1 MSKLLNSAL
10 KKSGIV
16 IHKAAEIGVF
26 SFETSVLRELIIL
39 GTCCDLYEA
48 IPEFC
53 EAIDKAIRPYVAVT
67 LYRVAVSNRNGELEL
82 CMAGPSTFSASQAMS
97 PAINHDGLRKSDA
110 THLTV
115 PCRDF
120 KELDPGDYDLVSID
134 TEGSEFEVL
143 SRMLSRP
150 LVLAIETQSRDYVNP
165 KLGSITDWLV
175 ENGYKVWLWDDT
187 DTIFFK
193 GSPPKI
199 SATQALK
206 AWWHNQR
213 YFAGRL

>member
-1 MSKLLNSAL
+1 MSELLNSAL

-16 IHKAAEIGVF
+16 IRKAAEIGVF

-39 GTCCDLYEA
+39 GTRCDLYEA

-53 EAIDKAIRPYVAVT
+53 EAIDEAIRPYPAAT
-67 LYRVAVSNRNGELEL
+67 LCRTAVSNRNGELEL

-97 PAINHDGLRKSDA
+97 PAINHDGLNKSDA
-110 THLTV
+110 VHLTV
-115 PCRDF
+115 ECRDF

-134 TEGSEFEVL
+134 TEGSEYEVL
-143 SRMLSRP
+143 SRMQSRP

-165 KLGSITDWLV
+165 KLGSIADWLV

-193 GSPPKI
+193 GPPPRV
-199 SATQALK
+199 SVVQVLK